1 MHNYELKLK
10 VLAMVKVI
18 IIWQQQQQQCLINGL
33 LGRRAEEGRVR
44 REGEE
49 RGLTS
54 AMCVVALTYRK
65 ATRQLLRQPRFD
77 CSWSVVLGF
86 ASD

>member
-18 IIWQQQQQQCLINGL
+18 IIWQQQQCLINGS
-33 LGRRAEEGRVR
+33 LGRGAEEGRVR
-44 REGEE
+44 REGAE

-54 AMCVVALTYRK
+54 AMCVVVLTYRK
-65 ATRQLLRQPRFD
+65 ATRQLLMQTRFD